1 MSKIYDFLFELTE
14 DSDNEGEQFLVEC
27 GSLNEAYKILVED
40 NGFDYKELRFIERMS
55 VAEGEWLGLDTY

>member
-27 GSLNEAYKILVED
+27 SSLDEAYKILVED
-40 NGFDYKELRFIERMS
+40 NSFEYKELRFIEQMETW
-55 VAEGEWLGLDTY
+55 EGELLGFDTY

>member
-27 GSLNEAYKILVED
+27 GSLDEAYKILVED
-40 NGFDYKELRFIERMS
+40 NGFEYKELRFIEQMETW
-55 VAEGEWLGLDTY
+55 EGELLGLDTY

>member
-14 DSDNEGEQFLVEC
+14 DSENEGEQFLVEC
-27 GSLNEAYKILVED
+27 GSFDEAYRILVED
-40 NGFDYKELRFIERMS
+40 NGFEYKELHFIERMS